1 MRKDIADLRKDYDL
15 DTLDEHRAPGDPFA
29 LFTTWFEDA
38 KQADPG
44 DANAMC
50 LSTVDERGR
59 PRARFVLLKDL
70 DDDAFVFFTNYESAK
85 GRELEEVRFAALTF
99 FWRDLERQV
108 RVEGAVERLDDA
120 RSDAYFASRPRGSRV
135 GAWASPQSRPLAGR
149 EELEGLAAE
158 ASARFA
164 DDAEV
169 PRPPHWGGYRVVAE
183 RVEFW
188 QGRPS
193 RLHDRLAYTRSGDVW
208 RRERLAP

>member
-1 MRKDIADLRKDYDL
+1 MEALLDVQRERLLR
-15 DTLDEHRAPGDPFA
+15 
-29 LFTTWFEDA
+29 
-38 KQADPG
+38 
-44 DANAMC
+44 
-50 LSTVDERGR
+50 
-59 PRARFVLLKDL
+59 
-70 DDDAFVFFTNYESAK
+70 
-85 GRELEEVRFAALTF
+85 AALG
-99 FWRDLERQV
+99 LGEERAQV

-135 GAWASPQSRPLAGR
+135 GAWASPQSRPLSGR